1 LADLVD
7 YDVANAEA
15 LQGSV
20 FSLEHRRCR
29 QTARNQTAIG
39 SGAPGRRRRLA
50 GDCFRNVA
58 LRALRRDNTPK
69 PTLIRRAYVTEVLAD
84 WIAICAHENT
94 EKSSNVV
101 AVAGLIVSLRFPQ
114 KCRLTMRP
122 VRRAIH
128 AVNWKRRD
136 VRCVSLPRTVLFG
149 LSCLATIAVGGCAT
163 IAPRNVLPQA
173 SAGQLEL
180 QGFHNIRFWGDAP
193 VRDIQ
198 AIMMADAPKTE
209 TRGSAVT
216 ERHQPFA
223 NLLAISGGAED
234 GAFGAGLL
242 VGWSDAGTRPV
253 FDLVT
258 GVSSGALIAPFAFLG
273 REHDNQ
279 LREIFTK
286 YGRKDI
292 FTYNVPGLLEGA
304 ALADDA
310 PLARLIEKYIDEN
323 FLQEIARER
332 MKGRILLIGTTNLD
346 TQRPVLWDM
355 GRIAMSPDRDAI
367 GLFRKILLA
376 SATLPGVFP
385 PVRIQVRVGGQK
397 YDELHVDGGV
407 TRQVF
412 IAPSIFSFVSQ
423 AQKSGRSATKQR
435 LYVIRNGKIDP
446 EWQAVNEN
454 MLSITQRSISTLIK
468 NQGIGDL
475 YRIYSITK
483 RDGIDFNLASIPA
496 DFSDTSDEP
505 FDQKYMIAL
514 FNRGYDLA
522 SHTYSWMK
530 APPGLELATQAHN

>member
-1 LADLVD
+1 MASR
-7 YDVANAEA
+7 NA
-15 LQGSV
+15 
-20 FSLEHRRCR
+20 
-29 QTARNQTAIG
+29 
-39 SGAPGRRRRLA
+39 
-50 GDCFRNVA
+50 
-58 LRALRRDNTPK
+58 
-69 PTLIRRAYVTEVLAD
+69 
-84 WIAICAHENT
+84 
-94 EKSSNVV
+94 
-101 AVAGLIVSLRFPQ
+101 
-114 KCRLTMRP
+114 
-122 VRRAIH
+122 
-128 AVNWKRRD
+128 
-136 VRCVSLPRTVLFG
+136 
-149 LSCLATIAVGGCAT
+149 
-163 IAPRNVLPQA
+163 LPQA

-180 QGFHNIRFWGDAP
+180 EGFHNIRFWGDASAQ
-193 VRDIQ
+193 DIHE
-198 AIMMADAPKTE
+198 IMMADAPKAGTPA
-209 TRGSAVT
+209 SLSV
-216 ERHQPFA
+216 ERHQQVS

-242 VGWSDAGTRPV
+242 VGWSDAGTRPK

-292 FTYNVPGLLEGA
+292 FTYNVSGLLEGA

-310 PLARLIEKYIDEN
+310 PLARLIEKYVDDA
-323 FLQEIARER
+323 FLQEIAGER

-355 GRIAMSPDRDAI
+355 GRIAMSRNRDAI
-367 GLFRKILLA
+367 NLFRKILLA

-385 PVRIQVRVGGQK
+385 PVRIQVRVGGQN

-412 IAPSIFSFVSQ
+412 IAPSVFSFVGHDRN
-423 AQKSGRSATKQR
+423 AGRAAAKPK
-435 LYVIRNGKIDP
+435 LFVIRNGKIDP
-446 EWQAVNEN
+446 EWQSVNDN
-454 MLSITQRSISTLIK
+454 VVSVTQRSISTLIK

-475 YRIYSITK
+475 YRIYSVTR

-496 DFSDTSDEP
+496 DFTDTSDEP

-522 SHTYSWMK
+522 SHNYSWSK
-530 APPGLELATQAHN
+530 APPGMELVTQAHN